1 MIVEER
7 RLRIPSL
14 RERITAACDF
24 VGEAA
29 RRAGLDERSVQHCEL
44 AVDEACSNVIEH
56 GYGDEGAEQA
66 IDIVCRNEGS
76 RFSITVTD
84 DSPAFDPLRRSDPNP
99 IMDLDE
105 REPGGWGI
113 FFIKKVMDEV
123 FYQYADARNSLMMV
137 KFVRE
142 VPHGD
147 LRPQSSRASITSPAP
162 SIYAIAP
169 HGRMDADLCPG
180 VDMLISEQLSA
191 GHKQLIVD
199 MTDVEYVSSV
209 GLKTLVSL
217 WQRARAAKG
226 DMVLAAV
233 NPRVREVLEII
244 GLDMVFSIYPTLETA
259 AASFASRMG

>member
-29 RRAGLDERSVQHCEL
+29 RRAGLDERSVHHCEL

-56 GYGDEGAEQA
+56 GYGSEGAQQA
-66 IDIVCRNEGS
+66 IDIVCRSEGS

-99 IMDLDE
+99 IMALDE

-123 FYQYADARNSLMMV
+123 FYQYENTRNSLMMV
-137 KFVRE
+137 KFVR
-142 VPHGD
+142 D
-147 LRPQSSRASITSPAP
+147 IPQVEQQHPSSRASITSPAP

-180 VDMLISEQLSA
+180 IDMLISEQLSA
-191 GHKQLIVD
+191 GHKFLIIDMADVD
-199 MTDVEYVSSV
+199 YVSSV

-217 WQRARAAKG
+217 WQRARIVQG

-233 NPRVREVLEII
+233 NPRIREVLEII

-259 AASFASRMG
+259 AASFASTMG